1 MINENELKKIETET
15 APILNLIKSLN
26 EVEIKDAY
34 FNNMIPLVH
43 NRMTKK
49 KSRFKIIA
57 ASAYGLSFIVTLF
70 AMLPLFT
77 SINSIKIDSL
87 SDNTQETILS
97 SGLNIVDEAIYVNR
111 SDKNIE
117 IDFPDD
123 WEEAIKEYYANE
135 INQSPSYFVYQ
146 DLSSEEIE
154 AVYQGLEK

>member
-117 IDFPDD
+117 IDFPED
-123 WEEAIKEYYANE
+123 WEDAIKEYYANE

>member
-1 MINENELKKIETET
+1 MINDNELNKTELEA
-15 APILNLIKSLN
+15 APILDKIKSLN
-26 EVEIKDAY
+26 EVKIKDAY

-43 NRMTKK
+43 IRMSKK
-49 KSRFKIIA
+49 KSRLKIFSA
-57 ASAYGLSFIVTLF
+57 AAYALSFIVTIF
-70 AMLPLFT
+70 AMLPLL
-77 SINSIKIDSL
+77 SSLDNKEQNSIAESM
-87 SDNTQETILS
+87 NETVLS

-123 WEEAIKEYYANE
+123 WEDAIKEYYANE

-154 AVYQGLEK
+154 AVYKRLEK

>member
-1 MINENELKKIETET
+1 MINENELKKIELDA
-15 APILNLIKSLN
+15 APILNKIKSFN
-26 EVEIKDAY
+26 EIEIKDAY

-43 NRMTKK
+43 NRMNKK

-70 AMLPLFT
+70 AMLPLLS
-77 SINSIKIDSL
+77 SINNIELDSFPE
-87 SDNTQETILS
+87 NVQETVLS

-123 WEEAIKEYYANE
+123 WEDAIKEYYANE

>member
-1 MINENELKKIETET
+1 MINDNELNKIELEA
-15 APILNLIKSLN
+15 APILNKIKSLS
-26 EVEIKDAY
+26 EAEIKDAY

-43 NRMTKK
+43 NRMSKK

-57 ASAYGLSFIVTLF
+57 ASTYAFSFVITLF

-77 SINSIKIDSL
+77 SLNNIEQKSIAESM
-87 SDNTQETILS
+87 NETVLS

-123 WEEAIKEYYANE
+123 WEDAIKEYYVNE

-154 AVYQGLEK
+154 AVYQRLEK